1 MKTVSTILRVVLG
14 LIFVIFGINYYLHF
28 IPIQMP
34 MDGPIGAFM
43 GGLSAAPY
51 MWHVVKATEIIGGL
65 LLLSGSYVP
74 LALTILFP
82 ITLNIFLFH
91 TTMTPI
97 GDAIMAIAMMIFHV
111 ILFFSFKASFAGVLD
126 GKNVWKR

>member
-14 LIFVIFGINYYLHF
+14 LIYVIFGLNFYLHF
-28 IPIQMP
+28 IPLEMP
-34 MDGPIGAFM
+34 TEGPIAAFM

-51 MWHVVKATEIIGGL
+51 MWHAIKMTEIVGGL
-65 LLLSGSYVP
+65 LLISGSYVP

-91 TTMTPI
+91 TTMTPLSE
-97 GDAIMAIAMMIFHV
+97 APMAIVMMLVHIV
-111 ILFFSFKASFAGVLD
+111 LFFQFKSSFAGILD

>member
-34 MDGPIGAFM
+34 MDGPIGSFM

-51 MWHVVKATEIIGGL
+51 MWHVIKITEIVGGL
-65 LLLSGSYVP
+65 LLISGSYVP

-82 ITLNIFLFH
+82 ITLNIRPL
-91 TTMTPI
+91 
-97 GDAIMAIAMMIFHV
+97 
-111 ILFFSFKASFAGVLD
+111 S
-126 GKNVWKR
+126 

>member
-14 LIFVIFGINYYLHF
+14 LIYVIFGLNYYLHF

-34 MDGPIGAFM
+34 TEGPIAAFM
-43 GGLSAAPY
+43 GGLAAAPY
-51 MWHVVKATEIIGGL
+51 MWHLVKATEIIGGL

-74 LALTILFP
+74 LALTVLFP
-82 ITLNIFLFH
+82 ITVNIFLFH

-97 GDAIMAIAMMIFHV
+97 SEAVMAIAIMIFHV
-111 ILFFSFKASFAGVLD
+111 ILLFSFKSSFAGILD
-126 GKNVWKR
+126 GKNVWKS

>member
-1 MKTVSTILRVVLG
+1 MKTVSSILRVVLG
-14 LIFVIFGINYYLHF
+14 LIYVIFGLNFYLKF
-28 IPIQMP
+28 IPIEMP
-34 MDGPIGAFM
+34 TEGPIASFM

-51 MWHVVKATEIIGGL
+51 MWHVIKVTEIVGGL
-65 LLLSGSYVP
+65 LLIAGSYVP

-97 GDAIMAIAMMIFHV
+97 SDGVMAIVMMV
-111 ILFFSFKASFAGVLD
+111 IHLVLFFNFKSSFSGILD
-126 GKNVWKR
+126 SRNVWKS